1 MLDRIDVKYFK
12 LAVGM
17 DNIGKETDVD
27 ISARCPICGDSRKKK
42 NSKRLHLYT
51 KGTVTNINCFN
62 GDCSCQNKTVY
73 SFLRDFFPPL
83 LDKYKKEQ
91 FGNTM
96 KKLANGETDDV
107 FKSFKKETEEKQE
120 KQEKQ
125 GDDSSGSNEQKSTVT
140 FEEKKALASYK
151 TDKKN
156 QLFDFI
162 IEQIQV
168 HHLHPISV
176 HFPNG
181 IIPVCVAFIVLSIIL
196 GSKSLSDAYLYNLI
210 FVFLSMPVVLFSG
223 YVEWK
228 NKFKGIITNTFIT
241 KIVCGFIVFCTSF
254 ISIIWKIFNPDIF
267 INIDFGSYILIFI
280 NIIMLI
286 AAGIAGHIGGK
297 LVFKD

>member
-1 MLDRIDVKYFK
+1 MKK
-12 LAVGM
+12 
-17 DNIGKETDVD
+17 KWKCT
-27 ISARCPICGDSRKKK
+27 ICGYI
-42 NSKRLHLYT
+42 H
-51 KGTVTNINCFN
+51 
-62 GDCSCQNKTVY
+62 
-73 SFLRDFFPPL
+73 
-83 LDKYKKEQ
+83 E
-91 FGNTM
+91 
-96 KKLANGETDDV
+96 GETPPDKCSVCGAD
-107 FKSFKKETEEKQE
+107 KSKFIEIKEETPQQQE
-120 KQEKQ
+120 KKDKMEIKWKCSIC
-125 GDDSSGSNEQKSTVT
+125 GYIYEGESPPDKCPVCGASKDKFIKLEDNKDKKDDDSVESNEQKSTVT
-140 FEEKKALASYK
+140 FEEKKAIASYK
-151 TDKKN
+151 FETKN

-162 IEQIQV
+162 IKQIQV

-181 IIPVCVAFIVLSIIL
+181 IIPVCIAFIVLSITF

-241 KIVCGFIVFCTSF
+241 KIVCGLIVFCTSF

-267 INIDFGSYILIFI
+267 TNIDFGSYILILI
-280 NIIMLI
+280 NILMLI